1 MKMTAE
7 EQREFRLQLSLTD
20 EQMKFCATQPHV
32 EDGPGA
38 VITATAGL
46 SSLAWHILFSGD
58 GGVKRR
64 SGDGKQNRSVCGLSR
79 LRASDAP
86 CRGRMLLAMTFLSL
100 SVICCCCSFLL
111 PGAHFGAVFI
121 PLGAA
126 EVDGYRHPIG
136 HSSVRIGT
144 SGRMQEK
151 SMINRREGLLG
162 VGVVAGAAAQ
172 SANGLA
178 WSEGEAHKTRK
189 CALDLSGFEPNSM
202 LQVHESRVERAR
214 NGEVK
219 TGSSQFVP
227 SIGPLPVNCHS
238 SQSLGP
244 FWFRDDWKTE
254 ASLGLEEGSLEYFTL
269 LNPPYEANPSTLG
282 QLPATGC
289 L

>member
-7 EQREFRLQLSLTD
+7 EQREFRWQLSLTD
-20 EQMKFCATQPHV
+20 EQMKFCATQPQV

-38 VITATAGL
+38 VTTATAGL
-46 SSLAWHILFSGD
+46 SSSDWHILLAGD

-79 LRASDAP
+79 LRASDALV
-86 CRGRMLLAMTFLSL
+86 GGWMSLAMTFLSL
-100 SVICCCCSFLL
+100 SVTCCCCSFLL

-136 HSSVRIGT
+136 HSSVPIGT

-151 SMINRREGLLG
+151 SVIHRREGLRG
-162 VGVVAGAAAQ
+162 VGVVGIVAGAAAQ

-202 LQVHESRVERAR
+202 LHVHESRASNAPGTAR
-214 NGEVK
+214 
-219 TGSSQFVP
+219 
-227 SIGPLPVNCHS
+227 
-238 SQSLGP
+238 
-244 FWFRDDWKTE
+244 
-254 ASLGLEEGSLEYFTL
+254 
-269 LNPPYEANPSTLG
+269 
-282 QLPATGC
+282 
-289 L
+289 